1 MKKLVFTLASIAL
14 LASCGKDKDKTAP
27 EFGQIVSPLG
37 QGNDGV
43 IVLRGEYAQVIKEN
57 ENTIEIKGTVTDET
71 ELKELKIDVHNA
83 SDGHSH
89 KILSA
94 YEFLD
99 FEKIIDLSG
108 KTAYNFDVDIDL
120 SQYPNLISGIY
131 DIAIYATDKDGNQ
144 TTFGNGKAVKRQVY
158 IKREYQPAIIH
169 ANDNTTNEEKIITV
183 NQNSKLSIDG
193 YLEENRAET
202 SNSVSF
208 IRIQVVSGSTS
219 VFDKFWGTSE
229 YFKAG
234 GTKLTG
240 ATIPDFEDD
249 ELLFDDIL
257 NSLGNDNLTVQPT
270 HNNAIIRITVEDN
283 KKNFSIREF
292 TLNVSE
298 TLTLSDK

>member
-27 EFGQIVSPLG
+27 QFSQIVSPLG

-43 IVLRGEYAQVIKEN
+43 IVLRGEYAQVIQEN

-120 SQYPNLISGIY
+120 SLYPNLISGIY

-169 ANDNTTNEEKIITV
+169 ANDNSTNEEKIITV
-183 NQNSKLSIDG
+183 NQNSKLNLNVE
-193 YLEENRAET
+193 LEENRGDRD
-202 SNSVSF
+202 NSISF
-208 IRIQVVSGSTS
+208 IRIQVVSGGVNT
-219 VFDKFWGTSE
+219 FDKSWGYSN
-229 YFKAG
+229 YFKVN
-234 GTKLTG
+234 GTPLIG
-240 ATIPDFEDD
+240 SALPDFDD
-249 ELLFDDIL
+249 ELDIDDIL
-257 NSLGNDNLTVQPT
+257 NALGNDNLTVQPT

-292 TLNVSE
+292 TLNVTE
-298 TLTLSDK
+298 TITLSDK